1 MPGLLQA
8 LFVTVSPYGWMLRR
22 WRRYGDVFSSRFP
35 IFGRLVYIAEPALVK
50 EVFAGDATTFHAGEA
65 NALAL
70 GDALG
75 EHSLLTLDEDRHM
88 SQRKLLLPPFHGEAV
103 RRYVEVMAEATAR
116 EVATWPVGEEIE
128 LRPRMQA
135 ITLEVILR
143 AVFGVRDGERMDLFR
158 ERIPPL
164 GELTSILNWLPFM
177 DRDLGG
183 LSPAARARKAFA
195 AVDELIYAEIAERR
209 AAGDDDEG
217 RDDVMSL
224 LLRARHEDGAPMTDT
239 ELRDELMTL
248 LGAGHETTATG
259 LAWAFERLL
268 RTPRVLERLTG
279 SLEDDEYLEAVVK
292 ETLRVRPVVV
302 DVARKLTRD
311 TEVAGWR
318 LPAGTLVLP
327 AIAVLHKRP
336 DLYPAPD
343 EFRPE
348 RWLGGG
354 APESYAWIP
363 FGGGVRR
370 CIGASFAQVEMRT
383 VLREVLRRV
392 RLRAPTQRP
401 ERGVIR
407 HVTVVPGR
415 GARRDRGR
423 APSRRAGGGTRRRPQ
438 RPPRRRGRAWPGRRR
453 TSRLTARRARRRPP
467 RSPRCRRRP
476 RSARA
481 GGEQHLDAVA
491 VQLERLA
498 VEHDRDAALLA
509 GGERLELGRRAR
521 ASRPGGRATS
531 RSAATR
537 SRSCRRRSSASLSRR
552 RHTSTTTPTSSAPAP
567 IWTASRT
574 PAPSS
579 LVTLGSRRT

>member
-1 MPGLLQA
+1 MPSLLQA
-8 LFVTVSPYGWMLRR
+8 LLVTVSPYDWMLRR

-35 IFGRLVYIAEPALVK
+35 VFGRVVYIAEPALVK
-50 EVFAGDATTFHAGEA
+50 EVFTGDAATFHAGEA

-116 EVATWPVGEEIE
+116 EVATWPVGREIE

-209 AAGDDDEG
+209 VAGDEDG

-224 LLRARHEDGAPMTDT
+224 LLRARHEDGEPMTDT

-268 RTPRVLERLTG
+268 RTPRVLERLRS
-279 SLEDDEYLEAVVK
+279 SLEDDHYLDAVVK

-302 DVARKLTRD
+302 DVARKLTRE

-318 LPAGTLVLP
+318 LAAGTLVLP

-336 DLYPAPD
+336 DLYEAPD

-348 RWLGGG
+348 RWLDGG

-415 GARRDRGR
+415 GARAVVETGVLAGHRPLAGRD
-423 APSRRAGGGTRRRPQ
+423 
-438 RPPRRRGRAWPGRRR
+438 
-453 TSRLTARRARRRPP
+453 
-467 RSPRCRRRP
+467 
-476 RSARA
+476 
-481 GGEQHLDAVA
+481 
-491 VQLERLA
+491 RLA
-498 VEHDRDAALLA
+498 VEPAAELAGAHDGRPGVRDAPGQVAV
-509 GGERLELGRRAR
+509 GR
-521 ASRPGGRATS
+521 
-531 RSAATR
+531 
-537 SRSCRRRSSASLSRR
+537 
-552 RHTSTTTPTSSAPAP
+552 HD
-567 IWTASRT
+567 
-574 PAPSS
+574 
-579 LVTLGSRRT
+579 

>member
-1 MPGLLQA
+1 MPRLLQA
-8 LFVTVSPYGWMLRR
+8 AMVTASPHGWLVRR
-22 WRRYGDVFSSRFP
+22 WRRYGDVFTSHFP
-35 IFGRLVYIAEPALVK
+35 MFGRVVYVADPALVK
-50 EVFAGDATTFHAGEA
+50 EVFAGDPVTFHAGEA
-65 NALAL
+65 NTLAL

-103 RRYVEVMAEATAR
+103 RRYVEVMAEATER
-116 EVATWPVGEEIE
+116 EVASWPVGEEVE

-143 AVFGVRDGERMDLFR
+143 AVFGVRDDERMDLFR

-164 GELTSILNWLPFM
+164 GETTSVLNWLPFM
-177 DRDLGG
+177 DRDIAG
-183 LSPAARARKAFA
+183 LTPAAKFRRALA
-195 AVDELIYAEIAERR
+195 AVDELIYAEIADRR
-209 AAGDDDEG
+209 ASPPADD
-217 RDDVMSL
+217 RDDVLSL
-224 LLRARHEDGAPMTDT
+224 LLRARHEDGSAMTDT

-248 LGAGHETTATG
+248 LTAGHETTATG

-279 SLEDDEYLEAVVK
+279 SLDDDNYVDAVVK
-292 ETLRVRPVVV
+292 ETLRVRPVIM

-327 AIAVLHKRP
+327 AIAVLHMRP
-336 DLYPAPD
+336 DLYESPE

-348 RWLGGG
+348 RWLEGN
-354 APESYAWIP
+354 PESYAWIP

-392 RLRAPTQRP
+392 RLSAPSARP

-415 GARRDRGR
+415 GAR
-423 APSRRAGGGTRRRPQ
+423 AVV
-438 RPPRRRGRAWPGRRR
+438 
-453 TSRLTARRARRRPP
+453 
-467 RSPRCRRRP
+467 
-476 RSARA
+476 
-481 GGEQHLDAVA
+481 EQ
-491 VQLERLA
+491 RLA
-498 VEHDRDAALLA
+498 VEPAAELARPHDGRSGGADAPGQLA
-509 GGERLELGRRAR
+509 
-521 ASRPGGRATS
+521 
-531 RSAATR
+531 
-537 SRSCRRRSSASLSRR
+537 
-552 RHTSTTTPTSSAPAP
+552 
-567 IWTASRT
+567 
-574 PAPSS
+574 
-579 LVTLGSRRT
+579 V